1 MGGQDISYNHKTSG
15 MRDQWYPEKYQ
26 WSRKLSMLV
35 EISYFTKRR
44 RTLFKAGKPPVG
56 LFVHWMLMKN
66 VYEEVFSG
74 QSLKGKKNVDPR
86 EL

>member
-1 MGGQDISYNHKTSG
+1 
-15 MRDQWYPEKYQ
+15 
-26 WSRKLSMLV
+26 MLV